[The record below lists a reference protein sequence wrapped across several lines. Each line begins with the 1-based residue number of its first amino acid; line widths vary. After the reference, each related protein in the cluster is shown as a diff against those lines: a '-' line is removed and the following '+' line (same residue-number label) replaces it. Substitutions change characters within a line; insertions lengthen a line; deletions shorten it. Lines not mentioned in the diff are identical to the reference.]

1 MPIAEIGQYI
11 GINDVIDVVA
21 TSVLIYY
28 VLLLIRGTRAVQ
40 ILGGVLFLVL
50 LLGAANLAH
59 LLLLGTILQLIV
71 LGAAV
76 SLPIVFQP
84 ELRRLLERLGRGG
97 LFRFDTSARSVLSG
111 RILRAE
117 DRAIAILSK
126 TAFILARDRY
136 GALIVIEQSSGLQDI
151 IESGTAIGAALSGEL
166 LLALFSP
173 RSPLHDGAV
182 IVRDETIVAAGC
194 FLPLAEQS
202 LSESRLGTRH
212 RAALGLTEQA
222 DAVVIVISEETGH
235 VAVAREGRLSRD
247 IGDEARLDRLL
258 LACTRAPRAKARED
272 FIAQVRSIF
281 ARRPTEERQHVADL

>member
-1 MPIAEIGQYI
+1 MPITDIGQYI
-11 GINDVIDVVA
+11 GVNDIIDVLA
-21 TSVLIYY
+21 TSVLVYY

-40 ILGGVLFLVL
+40 ILAGVLFLVL

-97 LFRFDTSARSVLSG
+97 FFRFDRSDRRG
-111 RILRAE
+111 FRAE

-126 TAFILARDRY
+126 MAFVLARNRY
-136 GALIVIEQSSGLQDI
+136 GALIVIEQTSGLQDV
-151 IESGTAIGAALSGEL
+151 IESGTPLGAELSADL
-166 LLALFSP
+166 LLALFMP

-182 IVRDETIVAAGC
+182 VVRDQTIVAASC
-194 FLPLAEQS
+194 FLPMAEQS
-202 LSESRLGTRH
+202 LTERRLGTRH
-212 RAALGLTEQA
+212 RAALGLTEQT

-235 VAVAREGRLSRD
+235 VAVAQEGRLSRD

-258 LACTRAPRAKARED
+258 LACTRGPRARMRD
-272 FIAQVRSIF
+272 DVIAQIRALV
-281 ARRPTEERQHVADL
+281 ARRPAGKRHAADI

>member
-1 MPIAEIGQYI
+1 MPIADIGQYV

-40 ILGGVLFLVL
+40 ILGGVAFLVL
-50 LLGAANLAH
+50 LLGLANLAH
-59 LLLLGTILQLIV
+59 LLLLGTILQLMV

-97 LFRFDTSARSVLSG
+97 LFRFDRSESRLLPG
-111 RILRAE
+111 ENRAVA
-117 DRAIAILSK
+117 AISK
-126 TAFILARDRY
+126 TAFVLARNRY
-136 GALIVIEQSSGLQDI
+136 GALIVIEQSSGLQDV
-151 IESGTAIGAALSGEL
+151 IESGTLIGAELSGEL
-166 LLALFSP
+166 LLALFAP

-182 IVRDETIVAAGC
+182 IVRDQTIVAAGC

-202 LSESRLGTRH
+202 LAEPRLGTRH

-258 LACTRAPRAKARED
+258 LACIRAPRTKVRED
-272 FIAQVRSIF
+272 LIAQVRAIF
-281 ARRPTEERQHVADL
+281 ARRPIEKRHAADL

>member
-11 GINDVIDVVA
+11 GVNDVIDIVA

-50 LLGAANLAH
+50 LLGVANLAH

-97 LFRFDTSARSVLSG
+97 LFRFERSNGRVLRG
-111 RILRAE
+111 E
-117 DRAIAILSK
+117 DRAVAILSK
-126 TAFILARDRY
+126 TAFVLAHNRY
-136 GALIVIEQSSGLQDI
+136 GALIVIEQSSGLQDV
-151 IESGTAIGAALSGEL
+151 IESGTPIGAELSGEL
-166 LLALFSP
+166 LLALFAP

-182 IVRDETIVAAGC
+182 VVRDQTIVAAGC

-202 LSESRLGTRH
+202 LSEPRLGTRH
-212 RAALGLTEQA
+212 RAALGLTEQT

-258 LACTRAPRAKARED
+258 LACTRAPRAKVRED
-272 FIAQVRSIF
+272 IIAQIRAIF
-281 ARRPTEERQHVADL
+281 ARRSTEKPHVADT

>member
-1 MPIAEIGQYI
+1 MPIAEFGQYL
-11 GINDVIDVVA
+11 GINDVVDILA

-59 LLLLGTILQLIV
+59 LLLLGSILQLIV

-97 LFRFDTSARSVLSG
+97 LFRFDRSQG
-111 RILRAE
+111 RVLRAE
-117 DRAIAILSK
+117 DRAILTLSK
-126 TAFILARDRY
+126 TAFVLARNHF
-136 GALIVIEQSSGLQDI
+136 GALIVIGQSSGLQDV
-151 IESGTAIGAALSGEL
+151 IESGTPIGADLSGEL
-166 LLALFSP
+166 LLALFAP

-182 IVRDETIVAAGC
+182 VVHDQTIIAAGC

-202 LSESRLGTRH
+202 LTERRLGTRH
-212 RAALGLTEQA
+212 RAALGLSEQT

-258 LACTRAPRAKARED
+258 LACTRGPRARAAGD
-272 FIAQVRSIF
+272 VIAQIRALF
-281 ARRPTEERQHVADL
+281 ARRPAEKRHAADL

>member
-1 MPIAEIGQYI
+1 MPITEIGQYI
-11 GINDVIDVVA
+11 GINDIIDIVA
-21 TSVLIYY
+21 TSILIYY

-50 LLGAANLAH
+50 LLGLANMAH

-97 LFRFDTSARSVLSG
+97 LFRFDRSES
-111 RILRAE
+111 RTLRGE
-117 DRAIAILSK
+117 NRVIATISK
-126 TAFILARDRY
+126 TAFVLARNRY

-151 IESGTAIGAALSGEL
+151 IESGTAIGGELSGEL
-166 LLALFSP
+166 LLALFAP

-182 IVRDETIVAAGC
+182 LIRDQTIVAAGC

-202 LSESRLGTRH
+202 LAEPRLGTRH

-258 LACTRAPRAKARED
+258 LACIRAPRTKVRED
-272 FIAQVRSIF
+272 VIAQIRAIF
-281 ARRPTEERQHVADL
+281 ARRPAEKQRVADL

>member
-1 MPIAEIGQYI
+1 MPIAEIGQYV

-21 TSVLIYY
+21 TSILIYY

-97 LFRFDTSARSVLSG
+97 LFRFDRSEGRVLRG
-111 RILRAE
+111 E
-117 DRAIAILSK
+117 DRAIAILAK
-126 TAFILARDRY
+126 TAFALARNRY
-136 GALIVIEQSSGLQDI
+136 GALIVIEQSSGLQDV
-151 IESGTAIGAALSGEL
+151 IESGTVIGAELSGEL

-182 IVRDETIVAAGC
+182 IVRDQTVVAAGC

-202 LSESRLGTRH
+202 LGEPRLGTRH
-212 RAALGLTEQA
+212 RAAVGLTDQA
-222 DAVVIVISEETGH
+222 DAVVIVISEETGN

-247 IGDEARLDRLL
+247 IGDEARLNRLL
-258 LACTRAPRAKARED
+258 LACTRAPRTKARED
-272 FIAQVRSIF
+272 LIAQVRAIF
-281 ARRPTEERQHVADL
+281 ARRPAEEQRHVADL

>member
-11 GINDVIDVVA
+11 GVNDVIDIVA

-50 LLGAANLAH
+50 LLGLANLAH

-97 LFRFDTSARSVLSG
+97 LFRFERSNGRVLRG
-111 RILRAE
+111 E
-117 DRAIAILSK
+117 DRAITILSK
-126 TAFILARDRY
+126 TAFVLAHNRY
-136 GALIVIEQSSGLQDI
+136 GALIVIEQSSGLQDV
-151 IESGTAIGAALSGEL
+151 IESGTPIGAELSGEL
-166 LLALFSP
+166 LLALFTP

-182 IVRDETIVAAGC
+182 VVRDQTIVAASC

-202 LSESRLGTRH
+202 LTEARLGTRH

-258 LACTRAPRAKARED
+258 LACTRAPRARVRED
-272 FIAQVRSIF
+272 VIAQIRAIF
-281 ARRPTEERQHVADL
+281 ARRSTENQHVADI